1 MKVEITNEMITQPRA
16 CIKQWQSLIRAAPK
30 IACRFHEDVMD
41 LRDELA
47 IPETYYDA
55 VARYLDT
62 ADVDTRSIDADLIV
76 AFARLG
82 LSYTRLRRREK
93 FFVYGPFSKTK
104 PALPITVPV
113 AMKLMQLTVHPT
125 MFFGYTTPRNE
136 NDLFYMVK
144 HVGSRTE
151 ISATKRKAIRALFR
165 RYAHLVKDQM
175 KFVRLNEDWC
185 TEGVFSKMSLR
196 DRKLIAKEMVL
207 SGMEFSGV
215 PIEVYAKT
223 REKTIWILQSSEW
236 SDKQKADFLNHEL
249 VMTSK
254 STADGGRH
262 SNSMFPREWWS
273 TEPGFDRNG
282 REISDYQLQESFRG
296 PCFFAGLHYGPLLFP
311 EKVVIDLQ
319 GRLNTTGLR
328 NLFCYLYVAK
338 LKVKVRL
345 SELEKEA
352 LRGLHPHRVRYWKP
366 EELEAYKNKME
377 KHLL

>member
-1 MKVEITNEMITQPRA
+1 MA
-16 CIKQWQSLIRAAPK
+16 
-30 IACRFHEDVMD
+30 

-55 VARYLDT
+55 AAEYLDESK
-62 ADVDTRSIDADLIV
+62 VDTESIDADLMV

-82 LSYTRLRRREK
+82 LAYTRLRRREK

-104 PALPITVPV
+104 PGLPITVPV

-125 MFFGYTTPRNE
+125 MFFGYTTPHNE
-136 NDLFYMVK
+136 DDLLYMVK

-165 RYAHLVKDQM
+165 RYAHMVKDQM

-215 PIEVYAKT
+215 PIEVYTKT
-223 REKTIWILQSSEW
+223 RDKTIWILQSSEW

-273 TEPGFDRNG
+273 SELGFDSHG
-282 REISDYQLQESFRG
+282 REIYDHQLKESFRG

-311 EKVVIDLQ
+311 EKVVVDLQ
-319 GRLNTTGLR
+319 GRLNKTGLR
-328 NLFCYLYVAK
+328 NLFGYLYVAK
-338 LKVKVRL
+338 LKVKVKL

-352 LRGLHPHRVRYWKP
+352 LRGLHPQRLRYWKP
-366 EELEAYKNKME
+366 KELEAYKNKME